1 MKKIA
6 LLIDTLIGG
15 GAERIVLNFAETFAK
30 FGHEVHIILIKN
42 IIEHEVNTDLYTI
55 HSLSENGELSKHKFI
70 NKLKLTKKL
79 KEKVIEIEKNSHK
92 FDLFISN
99 AEDMDLLAKN
109 AKLNNFYIRYRNSM
123 RVYYESKF
131 KNTTGLK
138 RLRRKIKFKSQF
150 QNRYNNQNI
159 ITVSHALIDDITNQM
174 GIKPKMIK
182 NIYNPFD
189 FEKIRERGNEINE
202 NIPKEKYIIYAAK
215 FENRKNQ
222 KLLVNA
228 YKKANINLPL
238 VLIGNTHTDSDKK
251 YLKEL
256 KELIKELEI
265 ENKIIF
271 SGFQKNPYPWV
282 KNAELFVMSSNSE
295 GLPLVLVEA
304 LILGTNIVS
313 TDCPTGPNEVLI
325 DELEGFLSPV
335 NDVEKLAQN
344 IRNALKEYPKV
355 NQNILDRFKA
365 EYSVNQYLELIKND
379 N

>member
-1 MKKIA
+1 MKKIG

-42 IIEHEVNTDLYTI
+42 IIEHEIDESLYKI
-55 HSLSENGELSKHKFI
+55 HYLSEDGELSKHKFI

-79 KEKVIEIEKNSHK
+79 KNKVKEIEKNSNK

-123 RVYYESKF
+123 FVYYESKY
-131 KNTTGLK
+131 KNTSGFK
-138 RLRRKIKFKSQF
+138 KFRRKIKFKSQF
-150 QNRYNNQNI
+150 HNRYDNQNI
-159 ITVSHALIDDITNQM
+159 ITVSKALIDDITRQM
-174 GIKPKMIK
+174 KIKPKMIK

-189 FEKIRERGNEINE
+189 FEKIRERGSEFNE

-228 YKKANINLPL
+228 YKKSGINLPL
-238 VLIGNTHTDSDKK
+238 ILIGNTHTDSDRL
-251 YLKEL
+251 YLLEL
-256 KELIKELEI
+256 KKLIKKLNLEG
-265 ENKIIF
+265 KVIF
-271 SGFQKNPYPWV
+271 PGFQKNPYPWI

-304 LILGTNIVS
+304 LILGTNIIS
-313 TDCPTGPNEVLI
+313 TDCPTGPSEVLVE
-325 DELEGFLSPV
+325 DLKEFLSPV
-335 NDVEKLAQN
+335 ND
-344 IRNALKEYPKV
+344 INALANNIKKAINNYPKI
-355 NQNILDRFKA
+355 NQKILEKFKA
-365 EYSVNQYLELIKND
+365 ECSIKQYLELIK
-379 N
+379 